1 MIWGERK
8 TNRRVYGATSKVGD
22 KADNERNFAAE
33 EVNKEKEKRRRG
45 TQTESIKQDNGMRHN
60 HLRNS
65 ESKKYQ

>member
-8 TNRRVYGATSKVGD
+8 TNRRVYGATSKAGD
-22 KADNERNFAAE
+22 KERNFVAE

-65 ESKKYQ
+65 ESKMYQ